1 MFEIICSVHVTG
13 LPDHLYPQPLNT
25 MLKSFRTPDA
35 SNLSPQSRIVLN
47 HLQAVGSITA
57 VEASAVHRV
66 RSVSRRITE
75 IGDEGF
81 NIRKEFKRDVNG
93 QRYVRYVLVAA

>member
-1 MFEIICSVHVTG
+1 MNPS
-13 LPDHLYPQPLNT
+13 
-25 MLKSFRTPDA
+25 A
-35 SNLSPQSRIVLN
+35 SNLSPQARIVLN

-75 IGDEGF
+75 INDEGF
-81 NIRKEFKRDVNG
+81 RIRKEHKRDVNG
-93 QRYVRYVLVAA
+93 QRYVRYVLG